1 MVFIK
6 KGQQIAVSC
15 TSQMPASEAASYLP
29 VNIYSEN
36 ALWESLL
43 SVCNSQDAVAS

>member
-1 MVFIK
+1 
-6 KGQQIAVSC
+6 
-15 TSQMPASEAASYLP
+15 MPASEAASYLP